1 MSSSWSTSVFQTE
14 KKRTQIKTNEGKRM
28 KVVVTAM
35 GTTLESEIDPRF
47 GRARYFLLVNSET
60 NEITVLDNQQNQ
72 QAAGGAGIQAA
83 EMIANAGA
91 EVLLTGHCGP
101 KAFRALQAAG
111 VKIAHGISGTVKS
124 AMESFNKGE
133 YQFAN
138 SADVESHW

>member
-1 MSSSWSTSVFQTE
+1 
-14 KKRTQIKTNEGKRM
+14 M
-28 KVVVTAM
+28 KVVVTAT

-83 EMIANAGA
+83 ETIANAGA

-111 VKIAHGISGTVKS
+111 VKIALGASGTVKS